1 MSTQTATMKQGTRIK
16 ISKAFLPTL
25 MVLGIL
31 YTIRSHVT
39 DCPPQTI
46 LGAWTV
52 LPPVAFIIDYM
63 LFDRK
68 RESKEEFEHFKYV
81 QGLARNLW
89 LGMVMLLA
97 ALYLGN
103 WSG

>member
-1 MSTQTATMKQGTRIK
+1 MSTQIAAAKPGTRAK

-31 YTIRSHVT
+31 YTVRSHIT
-39 DCPPQTI
+39 DCPHQTI

-52 LPPVAFIIDYM
+52 LPPVAFVIDYI
-63 LFDRK
+63 LFDRENK
-68 RESKEEFEHFKYV
+68 TREEFEDFKYV
-81 QGLARNLW
+81 QGLARNVW